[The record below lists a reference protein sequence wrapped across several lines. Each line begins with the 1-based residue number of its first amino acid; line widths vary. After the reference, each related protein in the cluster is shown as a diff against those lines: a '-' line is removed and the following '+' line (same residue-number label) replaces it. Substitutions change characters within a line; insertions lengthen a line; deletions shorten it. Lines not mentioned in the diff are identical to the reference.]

1 MKLYLELREK
11 EGEERVIRKTSK
23 KAYEDLKQS
32 GKALSQK
39 EQIYKMVDLETNG
52 TAGSVSR
59 SHGITLKEL
68 SRKYD
73 LEINVVSGRINDLKK
88 LGMIKECYKRKCDI
102 TKRTVIPVTVGD
114 CDVGGV
120 AHANLEKE
128 ATDEQEGFG
137 FDVETKKTPY
147 EWPD

>member
-11 EGEERVIRKTSK
+11 EGEERVIRKSSK

-68 SRKYD
+68 SRKYETR
-73 LEINVVSGRINDLKK
+73 LGYLLRTTNKYRKK
-88 LGMIKECYKRKCDI
+88 YSAM
-102 TKRTVIPVTVGD
+102 P
-114 CDVGGV
+114 
-120 AHANLEKE
+120 
-128 ATDEQEGFG
+128 
-137 FDVETKKTPY
+137 
-147 EWPD
+147 